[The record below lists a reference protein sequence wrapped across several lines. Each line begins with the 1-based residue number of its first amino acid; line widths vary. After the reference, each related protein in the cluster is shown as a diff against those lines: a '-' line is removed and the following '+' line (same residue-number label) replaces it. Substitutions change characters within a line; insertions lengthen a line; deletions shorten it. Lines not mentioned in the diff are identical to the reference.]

1 MDMRK
6 EQQKVSQL
14 YKDNNWDTKP
24 ELLII
29 AMQEEL
35 GELSSRF
42 LAEHPGYEKDINKTH
57 PIPEE
62 VGDLLTLILAFC
74 NKMGIDASASI
85 ENTITKRKKKT

>member
-1 MDMRK
+1 MLDA
-6 EQQKVSQL
+6 QKRVSEL
-14 YKDNNWDTKP
+14 YKLNDWDTKP

-35 GELSSRF
+35 GELASRF
-42 LAEHPGYEKDINKTH
+42 LAENPGYEKDINKTH

-74 NKMGIDASASI
+74 NKTGIDASTSI
-85 ENTITKRKKKT
+85 QNTINKRLKS